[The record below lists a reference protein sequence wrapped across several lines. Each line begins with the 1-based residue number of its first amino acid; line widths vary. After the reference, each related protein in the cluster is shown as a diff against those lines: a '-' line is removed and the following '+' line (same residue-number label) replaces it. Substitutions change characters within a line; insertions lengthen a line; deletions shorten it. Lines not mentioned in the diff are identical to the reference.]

1 MGTKERELK
10 QAEEFGAESQA
21 IQQMEECGRCC
32 SAFKKEILDAEKAG
46 MLKVVDVVN
55 GTMMAEFP
63 QQWQVFLKEYGL
75 IGTD

>member
-1 MGTKERELK
+1 
-10 QAEEFGAESQA
+10 
-21 IQQMEECGRCC
+21 
-32 SAFKKEILDAEKAG
+32 